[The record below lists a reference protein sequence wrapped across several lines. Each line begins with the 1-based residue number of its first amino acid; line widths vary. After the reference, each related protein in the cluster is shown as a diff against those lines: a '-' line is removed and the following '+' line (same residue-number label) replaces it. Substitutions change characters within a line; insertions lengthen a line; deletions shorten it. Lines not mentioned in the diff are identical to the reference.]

1 LGKTVAM
8 NNKWILDVLTDLKA
22 FAHLNG
28 LPGLAVELDRTARVA
43 EAEIAAG
50 RAQGTVASIRET
62 MESGG
67 LSRAG

>member
-1 LGKTVAM
+1 M

-28 LPGLAVELDRTARVA
+28 LPGLATELDRTARVA
-43 EAEIAAG
+43 EAEIASG
-50 RAQGTVASIRET
+50 RTEGPVAPIRET
-62 MESGG
+62 LERGG